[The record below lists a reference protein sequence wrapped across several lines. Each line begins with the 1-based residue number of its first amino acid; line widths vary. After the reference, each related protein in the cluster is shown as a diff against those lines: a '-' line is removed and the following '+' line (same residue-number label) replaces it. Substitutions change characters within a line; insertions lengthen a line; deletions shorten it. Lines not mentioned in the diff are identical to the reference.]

1 MSATAN
7 TAVQAGATLGLHKVL
22 TGSMA
27 AQYGILPLIP
37 LPQEEDLLLKFIR
50 QMGAVLSDKGI
61 YRRDTVVV
69 LVDAELPRMNILEAE
84 VFCSWAQEHVVNYK
98 TRYDKNG
105 EPFTTYKDM
114 PTEIAKKTILSPRFR
129 EYVPEIEE
137 VFPIPMWVDDD
148 VDGGMKLLAPGFEAG
163 KFVFEF

>member
-69 LVDAELPRMNILEAE
+69 LVDAELPRMNILEPE
-84 VFCSWAQEHVVNYK
+84 VFCSWAQNYVVNYK
-98 TRYDKNG
+98 LRYDKNG
-105 EPFTTYKDM
+105 EPFETYKDM
-114 PTEIAKKTILSPRFR
+114 PTEIAKKTLMSPTFTPF
-129 EYVPEIEE
+129 VPRIDEI
-137 VFPIPMWVDDD
+137 FPIPMPREDENGV
-148 VDGGMKLLAPGFEAG
+148 MLMLPGFEAG
-163 KFVFEF
+163 KFTFEF

>member
-69 LVDAELPRMNILEAE
+69 LVDAELPRMNILEPE
-84 VFCSWAQEHVVNYK
+84 VFCSWAQNYVVNYK
-98 TRYDKNG
+98 LRYDKNG
-105 EPFTTYKDM
+105 EPFDTYKDM
-114 PTEIAKKTILSPRFR
+114 PTEIAKKTLMSPTFTPF
-129 EYVPEIEE
+129 VPRIDEI
-137 VFPIPMWVDDD
+137 FPIPMPREDENGV
-148 VDGGMKLLAPGFEAG
+148 MLMLPGFEAG
-163 KFVFEF
+163 KFTFEF

>member
-1 MSATAN
+1 MSVTAN

-69 LVDAELPRMNILEAE
+69 LVDAELPRMNILEPE
-84 VFCSWAQEHVVNYK
+84 VFCSWAQNYVVNYK
-98 TRYDKNG
+98 LRYDKNG
-105 EPFTTYKDM
+105 EPSETYKDM
-114 PTEIAKKTILSPRFR
+114 PTEIAKKTLMSPTFTPF
-129 EYVPEIEE
+129 VPRIDEI
-137 VFPIPMWVDDD
+137 FPIPMPREDENGV
-148 VDGGMKLLAPGFEAG
+148 MLMLPGFEAG
-163 KFVFEF
+163 KFTFEF

>member
-69 LVDAELPRMNILEAE
+69 LVDAELPRMNILEPE
-84 VFCSWAQEHVVNYK
+84 VFCSWAQNYVVNYK
-98 TRYDKNG
+98 LRYDKNG
-105 EPFTTYKDM
+105 EPSETYKDM
-114 PTEIAKKTILSPRFR
+114 PTEIAKKTLMSPTFTPF
-129 EYVPEIEE
+129 VPRIDEI
-137 VFPIPMWVDDD
+137 FPIPMPREDENGV
-148 VDGGMKLLAPGFEAG
+148 MLMLPGFEAG
-163 KFVFEF
+163 KFTFEF

>member
-69 LVDAELPRMNILEAE
+69 LVDAELPRMNILEPE
-84 VFCSWAQEHVVNYK
+84 VFCSWAQNYVVNYK
-98 TRYDKNG
+98 LRYDKNG
-105 EPFTTYKDM
+105 EPFETYKDM
-114 PTEIAKKTILSPRFR
+114 PTEIAKKTLMSPTFTPF
-129 EYVPEIEE
+129 VPRIDEI
-137 VFPIPMWVDDD
+137 FPIPMPREDENGIILMLPV
-148 VDGGMKLLAPGFEAG
+148 FEAC
-163 KFVFEF
+163 KFTF

>member
-69 LVDAELPRMNILEAE
+69 LVDAELPRMNILEPE
-84 VFCSWAQEHVVNYK
+84 VFCSWAQNYVVNYK
-98 TRYDKNG
+98 LRYDKNG
-105 EPFTTYKDM
+105 EPFETYKDM
-114 PTEIAKKTILSPRFR
+114 PTEIAKKTLMSPTFTPF
-129 EYVPEIEE
+129 VPRIDEI
-137 VFPIPMWVDDD
+137 FPIPMPSEDENGV
-148 VDGGMKLLAPGFEAG
+148 MLMLPGFEAG
-163 KFVFEF
+163 KFTFEF